1 MVPIDCITF
10 HFIFSQLSSRLMIF
24 GWQKQ
29 ASCGWQLYLF
39 TLYYPQYNLAAKSNY
54 LTFFSKIN
62 CFDGIIKITDTLHTI
77 NKAINAR
84 NITKPKSNHSQV
96 TVHLGLIHHL
106 VMHVCH
112 IQIPSLIFSAYRQSF
127 LSHWHPAKLLQLLM
141 TGRNIFFLTVHE
153 NATLLDSLTC
163 PTHCLQGNV
172 SYYSHNVSRHKRIT
186 DFIILFSSP

>member
-77 NKAINAR
+77 NKAINQCEKHYKA
-84 NITKPKSNHSQV
+84 KVKSLTSHGSFRS
-96 TVHLGLIHHL
+96 H
-106 VMHVCH
+106 
-112 IQIPSLIFSAYRQSF
+112 PPFSNAC
-127 LSHWHPAKLLQLLM
+127 LSHSNPFPHLQCISTKFPFTL
-141 TGRNIFFLTVHE
+141 TPCQITAAAYDWQKHIFPYRAWKCYSVGFSYMS
-153 NATLLDSLTC
+153 NTLS
-163 PTHCLQGNV
+163 
-172 SYYSHNVSRHKRIT
+172 SR
-186 DFIILFSSP
+186 